1 MREEVH
7 LREHKGA
14 EGRWQVEEP
23 QKLIWGGED
32 PDPATHSSAAREQWA
47 PLSGCETHQ
56 DEAWERL
63 LGPPLERRRILPT
76 GCGHRY
82 GIQGKSVLGLCETYY
97 EMFGGG
103 ATSRGKERG
112 IKENWGGTS
121 MGNSEEKGSKR
132 LVVHKQVAGQHM
144 PCA

>member
-1 MREEVH
+1 MREKVR

-32 PDPATHSSAAREQWA
+32 PDPATHSSAARARWV

-56 DEAWERL
+56 DQAMGEA
-63 LGPPLERRRILPT
+63 LGTTFEKEEDTST

-82 GIQGKSVLGLCETYY
+82 GMQGKSVLGLCETYY

-103 ATSRGKERG
+103 PTSREKERG